1 LLSRRLPESRMSEKN
16 IAIRVDASN
25 EIGTGHFMRCLTL
38 ADGLQQHGA
47 KVCFITRYLP
57 GHLVEAVKKNEHRL
71 IKLADSRGEGPG
83 GDLAHAH
90 WLGTSQDRDAEEC
103 IGLLGGQSWD
113 WLVVDHY
120 ALDMRWESALRRVAK
135 KILAIDDLAD
145 RRHDCDVLLDQNF
158 YSGQDARYEFRV
170 PSDCRLLL
178 GPRYALLRREFGEW
192 HDHALPRGG
201 VVKRILVFFGGVD
214 ADNHTGR
221 ALRALIA
228 LNLENIGIDVV
239 IGALHPDRS
248 SIEAMCKEHGF
259 LLHVQTARMA
269 ELMAA
274 ADVSIGAGGSTTWE
288 RCCLGLATL
297 AICTAKNQS
306 RQLADAAAEGLLFSP
321 RIEGDL
327 EASLKKYVPV
337 FLDNEYLR
345 RVLSLNGMRAVDGR
359 GVLRVAGVLGTDEIE
374 MRMATSADSSR
385 LFEWRNHPSVRK
397 VSRNKEVIPWESH
410 RTWFSE
416 VLAGSSR
423 VLLIGYREGLA
434 VGVVRFDF
442 HGGEAEVSIYLVPDT
457 QSGGLGRV
465 LLLSAE
471 RWVAEFRPEAHT
483 VRAHV
488 LGGNEPSHRLFL
500 RADYQVESTC
510 YIKRLK

>member
-1 LLSRRLPESRMSEKN
+1 MNAKN

-25 EIGTGHFMRCLTL
+25 RIGIGHFMRCLTL
-38 ADGLQQHGA
+38 ADGLRRGGA
-47 KVCFITRYLP
+47 KVCFVSRYLP
-57 GHLVEAVKKNEHRL
+57 GHLVEALEKNGHRL
-71 IKLADSRGEGPG
+71 IQLAGGRGEGLG
-83 GDLAHAH
+83 SDLAHAH
-90 WLGTSQDRDAEEC
+90 WLGMSQERDAEEC
-103 IGLLGGQSWD
+103 IRLLGDQSWD

-120 ALDMRWESALRRVAK
+120 ALDARWESALRCVAK
-135 KILAIDDLAD
+135 KILVIDDLAD
-145 RRHDCDVLLDQNF
+145 RRHECDVLLDQNF
-158 YSGQDARYEFRV
+158 YRDQDVRYGSRV
-170 PSDCRLLL
+170 PAGCRLLL
-178 GPRYALLRREFGEW
+178 GPRYALLRNEFGER
-192 HDHALPRGG
+192 HDHAPPREG

-221 ALRALIA
+221 ALRVLIA
-228 LNLENIGIDVV
+228 LDLKNIGIDVV
-239 IGALHPDRS
+239 IGALHPERS
-248 SIEAMCKEHGF
+248 RIAAMCKEHGF
-259 LLHVQTARMA
+259 SLHVQTARMA
-269 ELMAA
+269 ELMVA
-274 ADVSIGAGGSTTWE
+274 ADVSIGAGGSATWE

-321 RIEGDL
+321 RIEEDL
-327 EASLKKYVPV
+327 EVSLKKHVPV
-337 FLDNEYLR
+337 FLDNVYLL

-397 VSRNKEVIPWESH
+397 VSRNTEVIPWESH
-410 RTWFSE
+410 QTWFSE

-423 VLLIGYREGLA
+423 VLLIGYREELA

-442 HGGEAEVSIYLVPDT
+442 DGDEAEVSIYLVPNA
-457 QSGGLGRV
+457 QARGLGPA
-465 LLLSAE
+465 LLLGAE
-471 RWVAEFRPEAHT
+471 RWVAEFRPEVHT

-488 LGGNEPSHRLFL
+488 LGGNEPSLRLFS

-510 YIKRLK
+510 YVKRLH

>member
-1 LLSRRLPESRMSEKN
+1 MSAKN

-38 ADGLQQHGA
+38 ADGLQRCGA
-47 KVCFITRYLP
+47 KVCFVSRYLP
-57 GHLVEAVKKNEHRL
+57 EHLVEALGKNGHRL
-71 IKLADSRGEGPG
+71 IGLADGRGEGPG
-83 GDLAHAH
+83 SDLAHAH
-90 WLGTSQDRDAEEC
+90 WLGTSQERDAEEC
-103 IGLLGGQSWD
+103 IGLLGDQSWD

-120 ALDMRWESALRRVAK
+120 ALDMRWESVLRCVAK
-135 KILAIDDLAD
+135 KILVIDDLAD

-158 YSGQDARYEFRV
+158 YGDQDVRYESRV
-170 PSDCRLLL
+170 PADCRLLL
-178 GPRYALLRREFGEW
+178 GPRYALLRKEFREW
-192 HDHALPRGG
+192 RDRALPRGG
-201 VVKRILVFFGGVD
+201 AAKRILVFFGGVD

-228 LNLENIGIDVV
+228 LDLKNIGIDVV
-239 IGALHPDRS
+239 IGALHPERS
-248 SIEAMCKEHGF
+248 RIEAMCTEHGF
-259 LLHVQTARMA
+259 LLHVQTSLMA

-274 ADVSIGAGGSTTWE
+274 ADVSIGAGGSATWE

-297 AICTAKNQS
+297 AICTAENQS
-306 RQLADAAAEGLLFSP
+306 KQLTDAAAEGLLFSP
-321 RIEGDL
+321 RIEDDL
-327 EASLKKYVPV
+327 EVSLKKYVPV

-359 GVLRVAGVLGTDEIE
+359 GVLRVADVLGTDEIE

-397 VSRNKEVIPWESH
+397 VSRNTEVIPWENHQS
-410 RTWFSE
+410 WFSE
-416 VLAGSSR
+416 VLAGSNR
-423 VLLIGYREGLA
+423 ALLIGYREGLA

-442 HGGEAEVSIYLVPDT
+442 HGDEAEVSIYLVPDT
-457 QSGGLGRV
+457 QARGLGRA
-465 LLLSAE
+465 LLLGAE
-471 RWVAEFRPEAHT
+471 RWVAEFRPAVHT

-488 LGGNEPSHRLFL
+488 LGGNEPSHRLFS

-510 YIKRLK
+510 YIKRLH

>member
-1 LLSRRLPESRMSEKN
+1 MSAKN

-38 ADGLQQHGA
+38 ADGLQQRGA
-47 KVCFITRYLP
+47 KVCFVSRYLP
-57 GHLVEAVKKNEHRL
+57 GHLVEAVAKNGHRL
-71 IKLADSRGEGPG
+71 IKLADSRGEWLG

-90 WLGTSQDRDAEEC
+90 WLGTSQEQDAEEC
-103 IGLLGGQSWD
+103 IELLGVQSWD
-113 WLVVDHY
+113 WVVVDHY

-135 KILAIDDLAD
+135 KIVVIDDLAD
-145 RRHDCDVLLDQNF
+145 RRHDSDVLIDPNFSSDQ
-158 YSGQDARYEFRV
+158 DVRYRSRV
-170 PSDCRLLL
+170 PAGCRLLL
-178 GPRYALLRREFGEW
+178 GPRYALLRSEFSEW
-192 HDHALPRGG
+192 HDHARPRGG

-228 LNLENIGIDVV
+228 LNLKNIGIDVV
-239 IGALHPDRS
+239 IGALHPDRP

-274 ADVSIGAGGSTTWE
+274 ADVSIGAGGSATWE

-306 RQLADAAAEGLLFSP
+306 GQLADAAVGGLLFSP
-321 RIEGDL
+321 RIEDDL
-327 EASLKKYVPV
+327 EASLKKHVPV

-359 GVLRVAGVLGTDEIE
+359 GILRVAGVLGTDEIE
-374 MRMATSADSSR
+374 MRMATSADSSQ

-397 VSRNKEVIPWESH
+397 VSRNTEVIPWASH
-410 RTWFSE
+410 KAWFSS
-416 VLAGSSR
+416 VLADSSR
-423 VLLIGYREGLA
+423 VPLIGYREGLA

-457 QSGGLGRV
+457 QARGLGRG
-465 LLLSAE
+465 LLLAAE
-471 RWVAEFRPEAHT
+471 RWVAEFRPKVHT

-500 RADYQVESTC
+500 RADYEVESTC
-510 YIKRLK
+510 YVKRLK